1 MPYAFEQLRFHFI
14 EHTVRQVWHQGNV
27 EDGVVHAIRSQLQQE
42 LTDDE
47 HLALQDHV
55 NFLCN
60 ETEKLLR
67 SRIPH
72 DIAPRESAIEL
83 WGYQQIQPLTPN
95 LYIHHNQ
102 PTQQDFEQ
110 HFQLPP
116 GEVWA
121 WNVVYTTTGPY
132 YGVQTNVQGT
142 PATHYQDLGSASFVL
157 DLATI
162 LKSFKGCEVLGD
174 LTWDNVDGFTLEFD
188 ECKAIYETL
197 QNQNDA
203 LKTALNSLIDEN
215 PTFNQSE
222 QLIAT
227 LISPL
232 ESALNN
238 GIAQFKRGRM
248 L

>member
-1 MPYAFEQLRFHFI
+1 MPYAFEQLRVHFI
-14 EHTVRQVWHQGNV
+14 EQTVRRVRHEGNTT
-27 EDGVVHAIRSQLQQE
+27 DAMISAIRSELQQE

-47 HLALQDHV
+47 HLELRDRI
-55 NFLCN
+55 NFLSN

-72 DIAPRESAIEL
+72 DITPTHTAIEL

-95 LYIHHNQ
+95 IYVHHNQ

-110 HFQLPP
+110 HFQVTP

-132 YGVQTNVQGT
+132 YGVQNNAEGT
-142 PATHYQDLGSASFVL
+142 PATHYQNLGSASFVL
-157 DLATI
+157 DLAAT
-162 LKSFKGCEVLGD
+162 LKSFKGYEVLGD
-174 LTWDNVDGFTLEFD
+174 LTLDNIDGFTLEFD
-188 ECKAIYETL
+188 ECKAIYESL
-197 QNQNDA
+197 QNPDDA
-203 LKTALNSLIDEN
+203 ITTALNQLIQDN
-215 PTFNQSE
+215 PAFHQPKE
-222 QLIAT
+222 LIAT
-227 LISPL
+227 LASPL

-238 GIAQFKRGRM
+238 GIAQFKRGRI